1 MAMKKILRIA
11 ALVLAVTLLTG
22 CNGTSEKQTGT
33 GKVIHVTNETFEE
46 LVLESEKTV
55 LLDFWATWCGPC
67 QQIAPVL
74 EEIAQERSDV
84 VICKVNVDE
93 EPELAAQFGV
103 TGIPMLVVMEDG
115 QIVNEAVGA
124 RPKAEIEKLLP

>member
-1 MAMKKILRIA
+1 MKKILRIA
-11 ALVLAVTLLTG
+11 ALVLAVSLLTG
-22 CNGTSEKQTGT
+22 CDGTSEKQTDT

-84 VICKVNVDE
+84 VICKINVDE

-115 QIVNEAVGA
+115 QIVNEAIGA
-124 RPKAEIEKLLP
+124 RPKTEIEKLLP

>member
-1 MAMKKILRIA
+1 MKKILRIA

-22 CNGTSEKQTGT
+22 CDGTSEKQTGT

-46 LVLESEKTV
+46 LVLDSEKTV
-55 LLDFWATWCGPC
+55 LLDFWASWCGPC

-84 VICKVNVDE
+84 VICKINVDE

-115 QIVNEAVGA
+115 QIINEAVGA

>member
-1 MAMKKILRIA
+1 MKKILRIA

-22 CNGTSEKQTGT
+22 CDGTSEKQTGT

-46 LVLESEKTV
+46 LVLDSEKTV
-55 LLDFWATWCGPC
+55 LLDFWASWCGPC

-115 QIVNEAVGA
+115 QIINEAVGA

>member
-1 MAMKKILRIA
+1 MKKILRIA

-22 CNGTSEKQTGT
+22 CDGTSEKQTGT

-46 LVLESEKTV
+46 LVLDSEKTV
-55 LLDFWATWCGPC
+55 LLDFWASWCGPC
-67 QQIAPVL
+67 QQIAPIL
-74 EEIAQERSDV
+74 EEMAQERSDV

>member
-22 CNGTSEKQTGT
+22 CDGTSEKQTGT

-46 LVLESEKTV
+46 LVLDSEKTV
-55 LLDFWATWCGPC
+55 LLDFWASWCGPC

-84 VICKVNVDE
+84 VICKINVDE

-115 QIVNEAVGA
+115 QIINEAVGA

>member
-1 MAMKKILRIA
+1 MKKILRIA

-115 QIVNEAVGA
+115 QIINEAVGA

>member
-1 MAMKKILRIA
+1 MKKILRIA

-22 CNGTSEKQTGT
+22 CDGTSEKQTGT

-46 LVLESEKTV
+46 LVLDSEKTV

-67 QQIAPVL
+67 QQIAPIL

-84 VICKVNVDE
+84 VICKINVDE

-115 QIVNEAVGA
+115 QIINEAVGA

>member
-22 CNGTSEKQTGT
+22 CDGTSEKQTGT

-115 QIVNEAVGA
+115 QIINEAVGA

>member
-1 MAMKKILRIA
+1 MKKFLCCI
-11 ALVLAVTLLTG
+11 ALVLSLAVLVG
-22 CNGTSEKQTGT
+22 CGETKRKSQESTPG
-33 GKVIHVTNETFEE
+33 GVIHVTNENFEK

-67 QQIAPVL
+67 QQIAPIL

-115 QIVNEAVGA
+115 QIVNEAIGA

>member
-22 CNGTSEKQTGT
+22 CDGTSEKQTGT

-46 LVLESEKTV
+46 LVLDSEKTV

-67 QQIAPVL
+67 QQIAPIL

-84 VICKVNVDE
+84 VICKINVDE

-115 QIVNEAVGA
+115 QIINEAVGA

>member
-11 ALVLAVTLLTG
+11 ALVLAVSLLTG
-22 CNGTSEKQTGT
+22 CDGTSEKKADT

-84 VICKVNVDE
+84 VICKINVDE

-115 QIVNEAVGA
+115 QIVNEAMGA